1 MRELVNVMK
10 ALSDPGRVKVLKMLE
25 AREGC
30 ACEMC
35 ACEIIGLLGLA
46 QPTVSRHLK
55 VLVDAG
61 LIQGRKVGSWVHYR
75 LAAGPDSASGLD
87 SASRRASPYVRA
99 MLAALP
105 AWLEDDP
112 EIKTLRRAMRR
123 AMRRAALPGADG
135 SPPPRPAGAP
145 DCCGPAAANP

>member
-25 AREGC
+25 AR
-30 ACEMC
+30 EMC

-61 LIQGRKVGSWVHYR
+61 LISGRKVGSWVHYR
-75 LAAGPDSASGLD
+75 LVTGPESG
-87 SASRRASPYVRA
+87 SPYVRA
-99 MLAALP
+99 LLAALP

-112 EIKTLRRAMRR
+112 EIKAMRR
-123 AMRRAALPGADG
+123 ALGGLKPLALAT
-135 SPPPRPAGAP
+135 PR
-145 DCCGPAAANP
+145 DCCEPAAARL

>member
-1 MRELVNVMK
+1 MRELVQVMK

-25 AREGC
+25 ARVACASGMS

-75 LAAGPDSASGLD
+75 LAEDS
-87 SASRRASPYVRA
+87 ASPYVRA
-99 MLAALP
+99 MLTALP

-112 EIKTLRRAMRR
+112 EIKTLRQAIRR
-123 AMRRAALPGADG
+123 DTSQKSPPGADG
-135 SPPPRPAGAP
+135 STSPRPVGAP

>member
-1 MRELVNVMK
+1 MRELVQVMK

-25 AREGC
+25 AR
-30 ACEMC
+30 EMC

-61 LIQGRKVGSWVHYR
+61 LIRGRKVGSWVHYR
-75 LAAGPDSASGLD
+75 LAEHA
-87 SASRRASPYVRA
+87 ASPCARA

-112 EIKTLRRAMRR
+112 EIMAMRR
-123 AMRRAALPGADG
+123 AMRQDLRQGLHRESPQDPDVAL
-135 SPPPRPAGAP
+135 SPRPAKVPG
-145 DCCGPAAANP
+145 CCGPAATNP

>member
-25 AREGC
+25 AREGF
-30 ACEMC
+30 AGEMC
-35 ACEIIGLLGLA
+35 ACEIIRLLGLA

-61 LIQGRKVGSWVHYR
+61 LITGRKVGSWVHYR
-75 LAAGPDSASGLD
+75 LASG
-87 SASRRASPYVRA
+87 SGSPYARA

-105 AWLEDDP
+105 GWLEDDP
-112 EIKTLRRAMRR
+112 EIKTMRR
-123 AMRRAALPGADG
+123 ELGGLSTFKLSTRSGASQQG
-135 SPPPRPAGAP
+135 
-145 DCCGPAAANP
+145 CCEPAAARP